1 MLEDPPLRT
10 PEGDQGYS
18 LALLSISAKHTFKYL
33 SSNADGYEPA
43 MLLLPILLFH
53 HKYKSVNIN
62 IVRYKFH
69 HHLYLPHTVN
79 LQVYLIVP

>member
-1 MLEDPPLRT
+1 
-10 PEGDQGYS
+10 
-18 LALLSISAKHTFKYL
+18 
-33 SSNADGYEPA
+33 